1 MLNHFCATGV
11 IPAEL
16 GQLVKLADLNINNN
30 QLTGKFD
37 EQ

>member
-16 GQLVKLADLNINNN
+16 GQLVKLTHLNIMANT
-30 QLTGKFD
+30 LTGKFD